1 MEGITFDISL
11 PAGHWQNKPFPY
23 APYQDRTLGDG
34 TLLGLDMSTDYYWC
48 WIGLGVNLAY
58 ILLLNAMIVT
68 LLAFLPAYGAHATVA
83 KTAEELEDRR
93 AALFGDEGTGA
104 SDIVVNFQMH
114 DNGAAEHSNGFVN
127 GHSSGQDQN
136 RIQVLILL
144 LQCSCELA
152 FCLNA
157 ECLDNKL
164 CDC

>member
-1 MEGITFDISL
+1 
-11 PAGHWQNKPFPY
+11 
-23 APYQDRTLGDG
+23 
-34 TLLGLDMSTDYYWC
+34 
-48 WIGLGVNLAY
+48 
-58 ILLLNAMIVT
+58 VT

-104 SDIVVNFQMH
+104 SDIVVNFQTH
-114 DNGAAEHSNGFVN
+114 HNGAAEHSNGFVN